1 MEKQTISFY
10 VNGSPHQ
17 VEIGPKTTLLEV
29 LRDELHLTGTKN
41 GCGQGHCGTC
51 TVIVDGKAVRSCIY
65 RASRAGG
72 ARVETIEGLVESGEL
87 HPLQEAFIEHGAVQ
101 CGFCTP
107 GMIMAAKALLDAKPQ
122 PTDEEIK
129 SALKRN
135 LCRCTGYTRII
146 QAIRGVGEGIPPQL
160 PATRSPLVAVG
171 CPVARP
177 DARAKVTGRATF
189 AADLYFEGMLHAK
202 VLRSEHPHARLLRVD
217 TSRATALPGVVAILT
232 AEDVPGAK
240 NHGIVRPD
248 WPVLAYDKVRYVGD
262 AIALVAA
269 ETEEAAEQALE
280 LIEVEYEP
288 LPVVTSPQQALAP
301 DAPLVHDTGN
311 LLKHIQVRKGDVEKG
326 FAEAQANSRWHVIVE
341 REYRTPS
348 LDHAFLEPEAG
359 VATIDEEGKITVHVG
374 SQIPFADRRQ
384 IAASLAI
391 PEEKVRVKAAQVGGA
406 FGGKEDISV
415 QIHVA
420 LLAQATGR
428 PVKLVFTRRES
439 MIVHPKRHATTIRLR
454 TAATREGKL
463 IAIQAEIYGDAG
475 AYASLSEHVMTRAAT
490 HATGPYDVPNVEI
503 DCYAAYTNNVP
514 AGAFR
519 GFGVPQSAFAV
530 ESQMD
535 ILAEKLGLSP
545 FELRRKNALRVGSI
559 TATGQVLR
567 ESVGLLETIARVEE
581 EVEKAQSSR
590 LKAQSP
596 KLKAKSSS
604 SEFRIPNSEIAWG
617 VACAYKN
624 VGLGG
629 GATDCAGA
637 EVELSDDGRAVVRA
651 GAAEVGQGLVG
662 VLTLVA
668 AEELGLPYDLVE
680 VLVADTDQTLDGG
693 ATTASRQ
700 SFITGNA
707 VRLAAKKVRETLAQV
722 ASEELDAPPGSLVFK
737 DGRIHAFRYKVA
749 SSPRLVRHKTGRG
762 RPSVANGETFLGEK
776 SISLARAVALAK
788 EEGREVRASVVYEAP
803 KTVPLGEAGDMHFA
817 FGYATQAA
825 LVEVDINTGQ
835 VKVLKVIAAHD
846 VGRALNPL
854 AVAGQIEGGVVMGLG
869 IALQEEFVLEEG
881 VPKSTSLARYKI
893 PSIERTPEIVP
904 IIVEDE
910 ASEGPYGAKGIG
922 EIPSIPTAPA
932 IINAIYN
939 ATGVRIYSLPATP
952 KRVLAALEH
961 GGAEVP

>member
-1 MEKQTISFY
+1 MEKQTISLCI
-10 VNGSPHQ
+10 NGHPHQ
-17 VEIGPKTTLLEV
+17 VEIGPKTTLLEA
-29 LRDELHLTGTKN
+29 LRDGLHLTGTKN
-41 GCGQGHCGTC
+41 GCGQGHCGAC

-65 RASRAGG
+65 KASRADG
-72 ARVETIEGLVESGEL
+72 ARVETIEGIAHDGEL

-107 GMIMAAKALLDAKPQ
+107 GMIMAAKALLDAHPH

-129 SALKRN
+129 DALKRN

-146 QAIRGVGEGIPPQL
+146 QAIRGAAGGAPPQL
-160 PATRSPLVAVG
+160 PETENPLAAVG
-171 CPVARP
+171 CPAPRP
-177 DARAKVTGRATF
+177 DARDKVTGQAIY
-189 AADLYFEGMLHAK
+189 AADLYFGGMLHAK
-202 VLRSEHPHARLLRVD
+202 VLRSKYPHARVLRVD
-217 TSRATALPGVVAILT
+217 TSKAKTLPGVAAVLT
-232 AEDVPGAK
+232 ADDVPGAK

-269 ETEEAAEQALE
+269 ETEEIAEKALE
-280 LIEVEYEP
+280 LIQVEYEP
-288 LPVVTSPQQALAP
+288 LPVVTSPQEALAP
-301 DAPLVHDTGN
+301 DAPLVHDDGN
-311 LLKHIQVRKGDVEKG
+311 LLKRIQVRKGDTEKG
-326 FAEAQANSRWHVIVE
+326 FAEADVIVE

-359 VATIDEEGKITVHVG
+359 VATIDEEGRITVHVG

-391 PEEKVRVKAAQVGGA
+391 PEEKVRVKAPHLGGA

-415 QIHVA
+415 QIHAA

-428 PVKLVFTRRES
+428 PVKLVFTRKES
-439 MIVHPKRHATTIRLR
+439 LIVHPKRHATTIRLR
-454 TAATREGKL
+454 TGVTREGKL
-463 IAIQAEIYGDAG
+463 TAVQAEIYGDAG
-475 AYASLSEHVMTRAAT
+475 AYASLSEHVMTRTAT
-490 HATGPYDVPNVEI
+490 HAAGPYDVPHVEI
-503 DCYAAYTNNVP
+503 DCYAVYTNNVP

-519 GFGVPQSAFAV
+519 GFGVPQSAFAM

-545 FELRRKNALRVGSI
+545 FELRRKNALRVGST

-567 ESVGLLETIARVEE
+567 ESVGLLETINRVEE
-581 EVEKAQSSR
+581 KVQSS
-590 LKAQSP
+590 KFKVQSS
-596 KLKAKSSS
+596 K
-604 SEFRIPNSEIAWG
+604 SEIRNPKSEIRRGWG
-617 VACAYKN
+617 IACAYKN

-629 GATDCAGA
+629 GAPDCAGA
-637 EVELSDDGRAVVRA
+637 EVELTDDGQAIVRA

-662 VLTLVA
+662 VLALLA
-668 AEELGLPYDLVE
+668 AEELGLPYDSVE

-707 VRLAAKKVRETLAQV
+707 VRLAAQKVRETVAQA
-722 ASEELDAPPGSLVFK
+722 ASEELDAPPDSLVFK
-737 DGRIHAFRYKVA
+737 NGRVHASCYKA
-749 SSPRLVRHKTGRG
+749 
-762 RPSVANGETFLGEK
+762 EK
-776 SISLARAVALAK
+776 SISLAEAVALAK
-788 EEGREVRASVVYEAP
+788 GEGREVRASVVYEPP
-803 KTVPLGEAGDMHFA
+803 KTVPLGEVGDMHFA

-835 VKVLKVIAAHD
+835 VEVLKVIAAHD

-869 IALQEEFVLEEG
+869 IALQEEFVIEDG
-881 VPKSTSLARYKI
+881 IPKSTSLAKYKI

-939 ATGVRIYSLPATP
+939 ATGVRIYSLPATA
-952 KRVLAALEH
+952 KKVLAGLEH
-961 GGAEVP
+961 GWAGLADSSSAQVS

>member
-1 MEKQTISFY
+1 MEKQTISLY

-17 VEIGPKTTLLEV
+17 VEIGPKTTLLEA
-29 LRDELHLTGTKN
+29 LRDGLHLTGTKN
-41 GCGQGHCGTC
+41 GCGQGHCGAC

-65 RASRAGG
+65 KASRADG
-72 ARVETIEGLVESGEL
+72 ARVETIEGIAHDGEL

-107 GMIMAAKALLDAKPQ
+107 GMIMAAKALLDAHPH

-129 SALKRN
+129 DALKRN

-146 QAIRGVGEGIPPQL
+146 QAIRGAAGGAPPQL
-160 PATRSPLVAVG
+160 PETENPLAAVG
-171 CPVARP
+171 CPAPRP
-177 DARAKVTGRATF
+177 DARDKVTGQAIY
-189 AADLYFEGMLHAK
+189 AADLYFGGMLHAK
-202 VLRSEHPHARLLRVD
+202 VLRSKYPHARVLRVD
-217 TSRATALPGVVAILT
+217 TSKAKTLPGVAAVLT
-232 AEDVPGAK
+232 ADDVPGAK

-269 ETEEAAEQALE
+269 ETEEIAEKALG

-288 LPVVTSPQQALAP
+288 LPVVTSPQEALAP
-301 DAPLVHDTGN
+301 DAPLVHDDGN
-311 LLKHIQVRKGDVEKG
+311 LLKRIQVRKGDTEKG
-326 FAEAQANSRWHVIVE
+326 FAEADVIVE

-359 VATIDEEGKITVHVG
+359 VATIDEEGRITVHVG

-391 PEEKVRVKAAQVGGA
+391 PEEKVRVKAPHLGGA

-415 QIHVA
+415 QIHAA

-428 PVKLVFTRRES
+428 PVKLVFTRKES
-439 MIVHPKRHATTIRLR
+439 LIVHPKRHATTIRLR
-454 TAATREGKL
+454 TGVTREGKL
-463 IAIQAEIYGDAG
+463 TAVQAEIYGDAG
-475 AYASLSEHVMTRAAT
+475 AYASLSEHVMTRTAT
-490 HATGPYDVPNVEI
+490 HAAGPYDVPHVEI
-503 DCYAAYTNNVP
+503 DCYAVYTNNVP

-519 GFGVPQSAFAV
+519 GFGVPQSAFAM

-545 FELRRKNALRVGSI
+545 FELRRKNALRVGST

-567 ESVGLLETIARVEE
+567 ESVGLLETINRVEE
-581 EVEKAQSSR
+581 KVQSS
-590 LKAQSP
+590 KFKVQSS
-596 KLKAKSSS
+596 K
-604 SEFRIPNSEIAWG
+604 SEIRNPKSEIRRGWG
-617 VACAYKN
+617 IACAYKN

-629 GATDCAGA
+629 GAPDCAGA
-637 EVELSDDGRAVVRA
+637 EVELTDDGQAIVRA

-662 VLTLVA
+662 VLALLA
-668 AEELGLPYDLVE
+668 AEELGLPYDSVE

-707 VRLAAKKVRETLAQV
+707 VRLAAQKVRETVAQA
-722 ASEELDAPPGSLVFK
+722 ASEELDAPPDSLVFK
-737 DGRIHAFRYKVA
+737 NGRVHASCYKA
-749 SSPRLVRHKTGRG
+749 
-762 RPSVANGETFLGEK
+762 EK
-776 SISLARAVALAK
+776 SISLAEAVALAK
-788 EEGREVRASVVYEAP
+788 GEGREVRASVVYEPP
-803 KTVPLGEAGDMHFA
+803 KTVPLGEVGDMHFA

-835 VKVLKVIAAHD
+835 VEVLKVIAAHD

-854 AVAGQIEGGVVMGLG
+854 AVAGQIEGGVVMGIG
-869 IALQEEFVLEEG
+869 IALQEEFVTEDG
-881 VPKSTSLARYKI
+881 IPKSTSLAKYKI

-939 ATGVRIYSLPATP
+939 ATGVRIYSLPATA
-952 KRVLAALEH
+952 KKVLAGLEH
-961 GGAEVP
+961 GWAGLADSSSAQVS

>member
-1 MEKQTISFY
+1 MEKQTISLY

-17 VEIGPKTTLLEV
+17 VEIGPKTTLLEA
-29 LRDELHLTGTKN
+29 LRDGLHLTGTKN
-41 GCGQGHCGTC
+41 GCGQGHCGAC

-65 RASRAGG
+65 KASRADG
-72 ARVETIEGLVESGEL
+72 ARVETIEGIAHDGEL

-107 GMIMAAKALLDAKPQ
+107 GMIMAAKALLDAHPH

-129 SALKRN
+129 DALKRN

-146 QAIRGVGEGIPPQL
+146 QAIRGAAGGAPPQL
-160 PATRSPLVAVG
+160 PETENPLAAVG
-171 CPVARP
+171 CPAPRP
-177 DARAKVTGRATF
+177 DAREKVTGQAIY
-189 AADLYFEGMLHAK
+189 AADLYFGGMLHAK
-202 VLRSEHPHARLLRVD
+202 VLRSKYPHARVLRVD
-217 TSRATALPGVVAILT
+217 TSKAKTLPGVLAVLT
-232 AEDVPGAK
+232 ADDVPGAK

-269 ETEEAAEQALE
+269 ETEEVAKKALE
-280 LIEVEYEP
+280 LIQVEYEP
-288 LPVVTSPQQALAP
+288 LPVVTSPQEALAP
-301 DAPLVHDTGN
+301 DAPLVHDDGN
-311 LLKHIQVRKGDVEKG
+311 LLKRIQVRKGDTEKG
-326 FAEAQANSRWHVIVE
+326 FAEADVIVE

-359 VATIDEEGKITVHVG
+359 VATIDEEGRITVHVG

-391 PEEKVRVKAAQVGGA
+391 PEEKVRVKAPHLGGA

-415 QIHVA
+415 QIHAA

-428 PVKLVFTRRES
+428 PVKLVFTRKES
-439 MIVHPKRHATTIRLR
+439 LIVHPKRHATTIRLR
-454 TAATREGKL
+454 TGVTREGKL
-463 IAIQAEIYGDAG
+463 TAVQAEIYGDAG
-475 AYASLSEHVMTRAAT
+475 AYASLSEHVMTRTAT
-490 HATGPYDVPNVEI
+490 HAAGPYDVPHVEI
-503 DCYAAYTNNVP
+503 DCYAVYTNNVP

-519 GFGVPQSAFAV
+519 GFGVPQSAFAM

-545 FELRRKNALRVGSI
+545 FELRRKNALRVGST

-567 ESVGLLETIARVEE
+567 ESVGLLETINRVEE
-581 EVEKAQSSR
+581 KVQSS
-590 LKAQSP
+590 KFKVQSS
-596 KLKAKSSS
+596 K
-604 SEFRIPNSEIAWG
+604 SEIRNPKSEIRRGWG
-617 VACAYKN
+617 IACAYKN

-629 GATDCAGA
+629 GAPDCAGA
-637 EVELSDDGRAVVRA
+637 EVELTDDGQAIVRA

-662 VLTLVA
+662 VLALLA
-668 AEELGLPYDLVE
+668 AEELGLPYDSVE

-707 VRLAAKKVRETLAQV
+707 VRLAAQKVRETVAQA
-722 ASEELDAPPGSLVFK
+722 ASEELDAPPDSLVFK
-737 DGRIHAFRYKVA
+737 NGRVHASCYKA
-749 SSPRLVRHKTGRG
+749 
-762 RPSVANGETFLGEK
+762 EK
-776 SISLARAVALAK
+776 SISLAEAVALAK
-788 EEGREVRASVVYEAP
+788 GEGREVRASVVYEPP
-803 KTVPLGEAGDMHFA
+803 KTVPLGEVGDMHFA

-835 VKVLKVIAAHD
+835 VEVLKVIAAHD

-854 AVAGQIEGGVVMGLG
+854 AVAGQIEGGVVMGIG
-869 IALQEEFVLEEG
+869 IALQEEFVTEDG
-881 VPKSTSLARYKI
+881 IPKSTSLAKYKI

-939 ATGVRIYSLPATP
+939 ATGVRIYSLPATA
-952 KRVLAALEH
+952 KKVLAGLEH
-961 GGAEVP
+961 GWAGLADSSSAQVR

>member
-1 MEKQTISFY
+1 MQKQMISLY

-41 GCGQGHCGTC
+41 GCGQGHCGSC

-65 RASRAGG
+65 KANRADG
-72 ARVETIEGLVESGEL
+72 ARVETVEGLAEDGEL
-87 HPLQEAFIEHGAVQ
+87 HPLQRAFIEHGAVQ

-107 GMIMAAKALLDAKPQ
+107 GMIMAAKALLDANPR
-122 PTDEEIK
+122 PSDEEIK
-129 SALKRN
+129 DALKRN

-146 QAIRGVGEGIPPQL
+146 QAIRGAAEGTPPQL
-160 PATRSPLVAVG
+160 PATENPLAAVG
-171 CPVARP
+171 RPVPRP
-177 DARAKVTGRATF
+177 DAGAKVTGRAIF
-189 AADLYFEGMLHAK
+189 AADLYFEGMLHAR
-202 VLRSEHPHARLLRVD
+202 VLRSEYPHARVLRVD
-217 TSRATALPGVVAILT
+217 TSRAQALPGVAAVLT

-240 NHGIVRPD
+240 NHGIVIPD

-269 ETEEAAEQALE
+269 ETEEIAAQALE
-280 LIEVEYEP
+280 LIEVDYEP

-301 DAPLVHDTGN
+301 DAPLVHDGGN
-311 LLKHIQVRKGDVEKG
+311 LLKHIQVRKGDVE
-326 FAEAQANSRWHVIVE
+326 QALAKADVIVE
-341 REYRTPS
+341 REYRTPRQE
-348 LDHAFLEPEAG
+348 HAFMEPEAG
-359 VATIDEEGKITVHVG
+359 VATIDEEGKITVYVG

-391 PEEKVRVKAAQVGGA
+391 PEEKVRVKATQVGGA

-415 QIHVA
+415 QIHAA

-428 PVKLVFTRRES
+428 PVKLVFTRQES
-439 MIVHPKRHATTIRLR
+439 LIVHPKRHATTIRLK
-454 TAATREGKL
+454 TAATSDGKL
-463 IAIQAEIYGDAG
+463 TAVQAEIYGDAG

-503 DCYAAYTNNVP
+503 VCYAAYTNNVP

-535 ILAEKLGLSP
+535 ILAEKLNLSP
-545 FELRRKNALRVGSI
+545 FEIRRKNALRVGSV

-567 ESVGLLETIARVEE
+567 ESVGLLETINRVEE
-581 EVEKAQSSR
+581 EMEKRETSNVKRQALNS
-590 LKAQSP
+590 
-596 KLKAKSSS
+596 KLQ
-604 SEFRIPNSEIAWG
+604 RAWG

-629 GATDCAGA
+629 GAADAAGA
-637 EVELSDDGRAVVRA
+637 EVELTDDGRAVVRA
-651 GAAEVGQGLVG
+651 GAAEMGQGLVG
-662 VLTLVA
+662 VLALVA
-668 AEELGLPYDLVE
+668 AEELGLSYDSVE
-680 VLVADTDQTLDGG
+680 VIVADTDQTLDGG
-693 ATTASRQ
+693 PTTASRQ

-707 VRLAAKKVRETLAQV
+707 ARLAAQRVRETLAQV
-722 ASEELDAPPGSLVFK
+722 AAEELDAPPDSLVFE

-762 RPSVANGETFLGEK
+762 RPSVANGPSVANRETSLAEK
-776 SISLARAVALAK
+776 SISLAEAVALAK
-788 EEGREVRASVVYEAP
+788 REGREVRASVVYEAP
-803 KTVPLGEAGDMHFA
+803 ETVPLGEVGDMHFA

-825 LVEVDINTGQ
+825 LVEVDTNTGQ
-835 VKVLKVIAAHD
+835 VEVLKVIAAHD

-869 IALQEEFVLEEG
+869 LALQEEFVMEGG
-881 VPKSTSLARYKI
+881 VPRSTSLAKYKI

-904 IIVEDE
+904 IIVEDKSS
-910 ASEGPYGAKGIG
+910 AGPFGAKGIG

-961 GGAEVP
+961 GGVKL